1 MGQSRRHGEREV
13 DGPKEDLGG
22 GFVDRGCRA
31 TNRGLFWVL
40 VGRCGKGIWTWVMGV
55 VSARSCNL

>member
-40 VGRCGKGIWTWVMGV
+40 VGRCGRGIWTW
-55 VSARSCNL
+55 